1 VTGRPAVGGA
11 GGAGGADALRAIAA
25 GQAPPIPYDA
35 HMGFRLVSWSPEGAV
50 VEADVDG
57 RFANPTG
64 VLHGGVLM
72 GLADSAMG
80 LTVTGLLG
88 AGEAGTNTDLQMRF
102 LRPTAGTGTLRATAR
117 VVRRGRRALVLE
129 CDVADA
135 AGKLVARAS
144 SQFLVLPADAFA
156 QGSRTW
162 RTRTP
167 DQATT
172 RVRQR

>member
-1 VTGRPAVGGA
+1 MTW
-11 GGAGGADALRAIAA
+11 ADDLLAIAA
-25 GQAPPIPYDA
+25 GKRAPIPYDA

-57 RFANPTG
+57 RFANPAG

-80 LTVTGLLG
+80 LTVTGLLAEG
-88 AGEAGTNTDLQMRF
+88 QAGTNTDLQMRF
-102 LRPTAGTGTLRATAR
+102 LRPTKHGRLTATAR
-117 VVRRGRRALVLE
+117 VVRRGRRTLVLE

-144 SQFLVLPADAFA
+144 SSFLVLDAKEFA
-156 QGSRTW
+156 PG
-162 RTRTP
+162 
-167 DQATT
+167 
-172 RVRQR
+172 

>member
-1 VTGRPAVGGA
+1 MAWADDLQTIVEGR
-11 GGAGGADALRAIAA
+11 RA
-25 GQAPPIPYDA
+25 PIPYDA
-35 HMGFRLVSWSPEGAV
+35 HMGFRLVSWSPDGAV

-80 LTVTGLLG
+80 LTVTGLLAEG
-88 AGEAGTNTDLQMRF
+88 QAGTNTDLQMRF
-102 LRPTAGTGTLRATAR
+102 LRPTTTGRLTATAR
-117 VVRRGRRALVLE
+117 IVRRGRKTLVLE

-144 SQFLVLPADAFA
+144 SAFLVLDAKEFA
-156 QGSRTW
+156 SG
-162 RTRTP
+162 
-167 DQATT
+167 
-172 RVRQR
+172 

>member
-1 VTGRPAVGGA
+1 MTGSKQDWPDR
-11 GGAGGADALRAIAA
+11 LRAIAA
-25 GQAPPIPYDA
+25 GQAAPIPYDG
-35 HMGFRLVSWSPEGAV
+35 HMGFRLRSWSPDGAV

-88 AGEAGTNTDLQMRF
+88 PGQAGTNTDLQMRF
-102 LRPTAGTGTLRATAR
+102 LRPTREGRLTATAR
-117 VVRRGRRALVLE
+117 VVRRGRRTLVLE
-129 CDVADA
+129 ADVTDA

-144 SQFLVLPADAFA
+144 SNFLVLDAADFA
-156 QGSRTW
+156 QG
-162 RTRTP
+162 
-167 DQATT
+167 QG
-172 RVRQR
+172 

>member
-1 VTGRPAVGGA
+1 MTSAEGIRAA
-11 GGAGGADALRAIAA
+11 ELRAIAA
-25 GQAPPIPYDA
+25 GKAPPIPYDG
-35 HMGFRLVSWSPEGAV
+35 HMGFHLVSWSPDGAV
-50 VEADVDG
+50 VDVDVDG

-88 AGEAGTNTDLQMRF
+88 PGQAGTNTDLQMRF
-102 LRPTAGTGTLRATAR
+102 LRPTKGGRLTATAR
-117 VVRRGRRALVLE
+117 VVRRGRRTLVLE

-144 SQFLVLPADAFA
+144 SSFMVLDAADFA
-156 QGSRTW
+156 QG
-162 RTRTP
+162 
-167 DQATT
+167 
-172 RVRQR
+172 